1 MIAGINEIL
10 NENAGVI
17 AVVGRNALDTKV
29 KVYPIAA
36 PSSESLPYLTTS
48 LAGNTP
54 TLYKGLPS
62 SLDAPTFA
70 VNVHATSYDE
80 VTTIAEA
87 VRGALDEKTSVT
99 EAGYSFDRIWYTNE
113 YDRPEMFTPD
123 HPVYV
128 RTLIFNAQIRI
139 T

>member
-10 NENAGVI
+10 NENEGVI
-17 AVVGRNALDTKV
+17 AAVGLNAADTKV
-29 KVYPIAA
+29 KVYPIVA
-36 PSSESLPYLTTS
+36 PPGESLPYLTTS
-48 LAGNTP
+48 LAGNAP

-70 VNVHATSYDE
+70 VNVHAGSYDE
-80 VTTIAEA
+80 VTTIGEA
-87 VRGALDEKTSVT
+87 VREALDEKTSVT
-99 EAGYSFDRIWYTNE
+99 EAGYAFDRIWYTNE
-113 YDRPEMFTPD
+113 YDRPEMFTTD